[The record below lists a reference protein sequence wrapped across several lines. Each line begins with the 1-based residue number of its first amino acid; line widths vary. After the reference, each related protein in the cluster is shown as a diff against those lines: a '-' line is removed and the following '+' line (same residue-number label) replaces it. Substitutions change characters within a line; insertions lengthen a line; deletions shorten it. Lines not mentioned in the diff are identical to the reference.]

1 VLYYILIKW
10 NLIMRLD
17 EFVAPELPQSPISQ
31 EDEARIIAVAQQGES
46 AWSKPM
52 SLEEAIAMTNKAAGI
67 A

>member
-1 VLYYILIKW
+1 
-10 NLIMRLD
+10 MRLD

-31 EDEARIIAVAQQGES
+31 EDEARIVDVAKQGET

-52 SLEEAIAMTNKAAGI
+52 SLDEAIAMTNKAAGI